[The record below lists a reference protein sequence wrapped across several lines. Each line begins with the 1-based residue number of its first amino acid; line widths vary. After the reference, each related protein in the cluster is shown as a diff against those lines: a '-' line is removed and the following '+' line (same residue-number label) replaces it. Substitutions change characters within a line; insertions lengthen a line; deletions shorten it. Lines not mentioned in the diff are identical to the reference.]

1 MGRRVASRL
10 LWALPPAACV
20 VAALFAWQVAGS
32 LAGPGGAAHREAE
45 VSDDMD
51 GLDAAR
57 RRVEDAAESARA
69 SSAKTFLDDLGA
81 SFDSGGAADAEAL
94 PADDSAAGSG
104 SSEVDRSEEDAD
116 VNSPDGAPE
125 GKAGEEEGSTGSGIT
140 GAADDA
146 AGGEASAD
154 VSVAW
159 SDDEGLV
166 SQATG
171 ILEAYR
177 DHTDARVATS
187 GYLDLK
193 GNVWGAIV
201 RDIRWVDVVLV
212 RADAEDASSTAQ
224 VVRLRPG
231 AMGEGY

>member
-1 MGRRVASRL
+1 MRRRNHYGYGAYRGKSKFRTFLKFLIAVLAVVLVLLVAAFFFLQRYMVVSSTGGIYFDLPFLNREEISPSPSGSEETPSIVVVSPSPEL
-10 LWALPPAACV
+10 TPSPSPEPDPVYTRAVALPD
-20 VAALFAWQVAGS
+20 S
-32 LAGPGGAAHREAE
+32 LI
-45 VSDDMD
+45 
-51 GLDAAR
+51 
-57 RRVEDAAESARA
+57 
-69 SSAKTFLDDLGA
+69 
-81 SFDSGGAADAEAL
+81 SGGGVQNL
-94 PADDSAAGSG
+94 Y
-104 SSEVDRSEEDAD
+104 
-116 VNSPDGAPE
+116 
-125 GKAGEEEGSTGSGIT
+125 
-140 GAADDA
+140 A

-231 AMGEGY
+231 AMDEGY